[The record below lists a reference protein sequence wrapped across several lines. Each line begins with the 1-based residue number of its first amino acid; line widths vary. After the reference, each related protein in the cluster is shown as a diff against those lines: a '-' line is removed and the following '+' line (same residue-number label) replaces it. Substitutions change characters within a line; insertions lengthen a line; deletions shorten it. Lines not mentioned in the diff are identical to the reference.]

1 MIKIQSLIRST
12 ATDSIIKQARQNRRV
27 IY

>member
-1 MIKIQSLIRST
+1 MQSLIRST